1 MNTTEQKLINIE
13 KRLNILERAVL
24 VAPLQ
29 AGKRA
34 KALSSKEFLIAHP
47 GTGDVYVTFL
57 LCCYAEQVLG
67 MESFNIVDIEGLFR
81 SAKMPM
87 PTNLN
92 DKINKNIAKGYLT
105 EAKEKKDGKKAW
117 VVTLSGEQA
126 FSSAKAE

>member
-1 MNTTEQKLINIE
+1 MNTTKKKIIDIE
-13 KRLNILERAVL
+13 KRLNVLERAIL
-24 VAPLQ
+24 PASAQ
-29 AGKRA
+29 TGKQA
-34 KALSSKEFLIAHP
+34 KALSPKEFLIAHP
-47 GTGDVYVTFL
+47 GTGDVYITFL

-105 EAKEKKDGKKAW
+105 E
-117 VVTLSGEQA
+117 
-126 FSSAKAE
+126 